1 MEGGASPS
9 PFAPSDG
16 AAAFQPPECRMR
28 ITPRDHRTVL
38 LPISIARPPQQTVRK
53 LAFAKRAPFL
63 FTMQRLLALFLAFL
77 FSCALARADSPALTL
92 TNDRLPS
99 PAGVGARVP
108 VLATA
113 LDGTVHLV
121 WVESA
126 PDGKEEV
133 LRHASLARDAR
144 LWSEPHT
151 VTRAVR
157 VAQRDNALRL
167 MITDAGTV
175 VVLWLERPAAK
186 GESALSNTLL
196 CFSRDA
202 GRRWSE
208 PEPLRLTG
216 TQIRN
221 VTITALP
228 KDRAMVAWI
237 TRDPTSGNDRLLSR
251 TFGIDQPA
259 NEDAVVDASVFPGEA
274 PALVAFPDDTA
285 TITYRALDRSLNS
298 RRYREGAWSSP
309 TRLEP
314 AGVPLPPA
322 AARSTGSILNGS
334 TGRAAAA
341 WLSFAEN
348 TPRLLVASSSNAGQS
363 FFMPVR
369 VDDDHPLG
377 TPALA
382 RLSDHSL
389 YVAWL
394 ENHPARTP
402 SLWVRRIAAEGEL
415 SVPVLIDAV
424 PKTAQIG
431 SPQLALAKDD
441 DSSPAQLLIVH
452 TSSASGAHQVVT
464 RLLTLPA
471 AESLRTGRPCL
482 TCPPSG
488 DSQPGH
494 AIRGRIVQLDPA
506 RLTVTLQHKE
516 IPGVMSEGTRELQ
529 VDADTFATLHFEMDV
544 HGRTEERAGTWRL
557 FAVSAIK
564 RPL

>member
-1 MEGGASPS
+1 
-9 PFAPSDG
+9 
-16 AAAFQPPECRMR
+16 
-28 ITPRDHRTVL
+28 
-38 LPISIARPPQQTVRK
+38 
-53 LAFAKRAPFL
+53 
-63 FTMQRLLALFLAFL
+63 MQRLRAFL
-77 FSCALARADSPALTL
+77 FASLVLLSLARADSPALTL
-92 TNDRLPS
+92 VNDRLPS
-99 PAGVGARVP
+99 PAGVGARAP

-113 LDGTVHLV
+113 PDGTVHLV

-126 PDGKEEV
+126 ADGKEEI

-157 VAQRDNALRL
+157 AAQRENALRL

-186 GESALSNTLL
+186 GESALSHTLL

-202 GRRWSE
+202 GHRWSE
-208 PEPLRLTG
+208 PEPLHLTG

-237 TRDPTSGNDRLLSR
+237 TRDLTSGNDRLLSR
-251 TFGIDQPA
+251 TFAIDQSGG
-259 NEDAVVDASVFPGEA
+259 EDAVVNASVFPGDA
-274 PALVAFPDDTA
+274 PALIAFPDDTA
-285 TITYRALDRSLNS
+285 AMIYRALDRSLNS
-298 RRYREGAWSSP
+298 RRYRDGAWGSP
-309 TRLEP
+309 ARLEP
-314 AGVPLPPA
+314 GGVSLPPA
-322 AARSTGSILNGS
+322 AARSTGPVLNGS
-334 TGRAAAA
+334 AGRTAAA

-348 TPRLLVASSSNAGQS
+348 TPRLLVATSSNAGQS
-363 FFMPVR
+363 FFMPMR

-402 SLWVRRIAAEGEL
+402 SLWVRRISAEGKL

-424 PKTAQIG
+424 PKTAQLG
-431 SPQLALAKDD
+431 SPQLALAKDY

-452 TSSASGAHQVVT
+452 TSSTSGANQVVT

-471 AESLRTGRPCL
+471 AESLRTGQPCP

-488 DSQPGH
+488 DSLPGH
-494 AIRGRIVQLDPA
+494 VIKGRIIQIDSTRQVV
-506 RLTVTLQHKE
+506 TVRHEE
-516 IPGVMSEGTRELQ
+516 IPGVMPANTREFQIDPETAVALR
-529 VDADTFATLHFEMDV
+529 ADTDV
-544 HGRTEERAGTWRL
+544 LARIEQRADRWWL
-557 FAVSAIK
+557 FDARVVGDPK
-564 RPL
+564 L